1 MEANK
6 ETLEEAAEKFAINIQ
21 TKAGTMSR
29 ENAIEWFKAG
39 AKYQA
44 ETMYSEEDLMKAWHN
59 GMKSDNGFFG
69 SFKEWFEQF
78 KKK

>member
-39 AKYQA
+39 AKWQA
-44 ETMYSEEDLMKAWHN
+44 KRMYTEEDLRQAYN
-59 GMKSDNGFFG
+59 YGMFAVTSGRN
-69 SFKEWFEQF
+69 FKDWFTNY